1 MAKVI
6 SLVNQKGGVGKT
18 TSSINL
24 AACLSIAEKKTLLI
38 DLDPQGNA
46 SVGMGLDKELFENSN
61 IYHAL
66 IGQNPITEAIYKS
79 ELPFLDICPS
89 DTNLVGAEIELVGA
103 MARELKLKTCIAPL
117 LDMYDYIL
125 IDCPPSLG
133 LLTINSLTASNG
145 FIVPLQ
151 TEYFAMEGLAQLLKT
166 VETIKGSLNEDLD
179 LVGVL
184 LTLFDSRNNLH
195 KQVSAEIRKHFGPKV
210 FNSVIPRNVK
220 LSECPSFGKPII
232 LYDIESRGS
241 EAYLSLAKEIL
252 LMERGHVIEEPTREV
267 SEEIVEETREANEEV
282 VEEPVEELIEETVE
296 EITEPVQELKEET
309 VEEITEPAQERMEEI
324 AELVQ
329 VLKEKTAEEITE
341 PVQEL
346 REESVVEVEIPPV
359 IEETPVAVFTEKTE
373 NIETTKHS

>member
-24 AACLSIAEKKTLLI
+24 AACLSIAEKKTLLL

-46 SVGMGLDKELFENSN
+46 SVGIGLDKKSFENSN

-66 IGQNPITEAIYKS
+66 IGQVPVTEAIYKS
-79 ELPFLDICPS
+79 ELPFLDVCPS

-103 MARELKLKTCIAPL
+103 MARESKLKICIAPL
-117 LDMYDYIL
+117 LDIYDYIL

-133 LLTINSLTASNG
+133 LLTINSLTASDG

-151 TEYFAMEGLAQLLKT
+151 TEYFAMEGLAQLLQT
-166 VETIKGSLNEDLD
+166 VETIKGSLNEELD
-179 LVGVL
+179 LIGVL

-195 KQVSAEIRKHFGPKV
+195 KQVSEEIRKHFGPKV
-210 FNSVIPRNVK
+210 FDSVIPRNIK

-241 EAYLSLAKEIL
+241 DAYLSLAKEIL
-252 LMERGHVIEEPTREV
+252 LMERGREV
-267 SEEIVEETREANEEV
+267 TEQTPEVEPSHTPEVEPQEIPEVSPTETPEVQPQEIPEVTPNPEAVVEAPVELQEEIK
-282 VEEPVEELIEETVE
+282 EEL
-296 EITEPVQELKEET
+296 
-309 VEEITEPAQERMEEI
+309 
-324 AELVQ
+324 
-329 VLKEKTAEEITE
+329 
-341 PVQEL
+341 
-346 REESVVEVEIPPV
+346 EIPPV
-359 IEETPVAVFTEKTE
+359 IEDTPVQVFTEKIE
-373 NIETTKHS
+373 NIETTDQT